1 MAEQEER
8 RRRKRDELQRET
20 FTVVILQLMRIWVLG
35 EAGMPPVGG
44 SDDGKTGDDSSGVAE
59 STVERESEERETL
72 QKKKNRVRG
81 WFFLIFLPQFLL
93 LRLSKPPLFIDSG
106 RGQSFLCWGKILAL
120 DSLRK
125 DPNCWLKVVMVHCQ
139 NYRNSCLS
147 WHV

>member
-1 MAEQEER
+1 VAEQEER

-93 LRLSKPPLFIDSG
+93 PQAIKATSIYRQWKRAIFSML
-106 RGQSFLCWGKILAL
+106 GKNF
-120 DSLRK
+120 S
-125 DPNCWLKVVMVHCQ
+125 P
-139 NYRNSCLS
+139 
-147 WHV
+147 